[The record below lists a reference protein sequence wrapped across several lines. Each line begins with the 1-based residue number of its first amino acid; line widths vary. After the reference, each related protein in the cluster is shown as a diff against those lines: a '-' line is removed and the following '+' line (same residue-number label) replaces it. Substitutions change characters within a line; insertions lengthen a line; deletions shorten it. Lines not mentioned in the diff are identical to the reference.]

1 MATVTLGGNPAS
13 TNGELPAVGSK
24 APDFTLVGS
33 DLSEITLGA
42 LAGKQVI
49 LNIFPSIDTPT
60 CAMSVRQFNEKA
72 AALDDTIVLCV
83 SEDLPFAAGRFC
95 GAEGITNVKTGSG
108 FRTSFADDY
117 GVSFTD
123 GPLTGLMARAV
134 VVLDG
139 AGTVTYT
146 QLVPEVRN
154 EPDYDSALAA
164 LA

>member
-13 TNGELPAVGSK
+13 TNGELPSVGSK
-24 APDFTLVGS
+24 APGFTLVGS
-33 DLSEITLGA
+33 DLSEITLDS

-60 CAMSVRQFNEKA
+60 CATSVRRFNEKA
-72 AALDDTIVLCV
+72 AALDNTVVLCV

-95 GAEGITNVKTGSG
+95 GAEGISNVKTGSG
-108 FRTSFADDY
+108 FRSSFADDY
-117 GVSFTD
+117 GVTFTD
-123 GPLTGLMARAV
+123 GPLTGLMARSV

-139 AGTVTYT
+139 EGKVTYT
-146 QLVPEVRN
+146 QLVPEVRD
-154 EPDYDSALAA
+154 EPDYDAALAA

>member
-13 TNGELPAVGSK
+13 TNGELPSVGSK
-24 APDFTLVGS
+24 APGFTLVGS
-33 DLSEITLGA
+33 DLSEITLDA

-60 CAMSVRQFNEKA
+60 CATSVRRFNEKA
-72 AALDDTIVLCV
+72 AALDNTVVLCV

-95 GAEGITNVKTGSG
+95 GAEGISNVKTGSG
-108 FRTSFADDY
+108 FRSSFADDY
-117 GVSFTD
+117 GVTFTD
-123 GPLTGLMARAV
+123 GPLTGLMARSV

-139 AGTVTYT
+139 EGNVTYT
-146 QLVPEVRN
+146 QLVPEVRD
-154 EPDYDSALAA
+154 EPDYDAALAA

>member
-1 MATVTLGGNPAS
+1 MATVTLGGNAAS
-13 TNGELPAVGSK
+13 TNGELPAVGAK

-33 DLSEITLGA
+33 DLGEITLDS
-42 LAGKQVI
+42 LAGQQVI

-60 CAMSVRQFNEKA
+60 CATSVRQFNEKA
-72 AALDDTIVLCV
+72 AALDNTVVLCV

-108 FRTSFADDY
+108 FRSSFAQDY

-123 GPLTGLMARAV
+123 GPLNGLMARAV

-139 AGTVTYT
+139 DGTVTYT
-146 QLVPEVRN
+146 QLVPEVRD
-154 EPDYDSALAA
+154 EPNYDDALAA
-164 LA
+164 VS